1 MQANPD
7 QQQRFLF
14 EHANV
19 RGELIHLDNSY
30 QEVLRRR
37 EYPDTVARL
46 LGAAMAAAG
55 LLSSTLKFKG
65 SLILQ
70 MQGKGPITM
79 LVASASDRQELRAVA
94 RHEEGELE
102 DGELQALCRDGYLA
116 ITIDPEDTDA
126 RYQGIVSMNHA
137 SLAGAVDNYFSQSE
151 QLPTRVWLACD
162 GKRAAGLLLQRL
174 PGEDEHGDPDAW
186 GRAEHLA
193 STIKPEELLDLDSRE
208 IIRRLFHEETIR
220 LFDPVPVR
228 FHCQCS
234 RQRIASVLLA
244 MGREEAD
251 SILEDEGRI
260 QANCDFCGRSYTFDP
275 VDVGQLFSEGGIE
288 PPGRTQH

>member
-1 MQANPD
+1 MQADPD

-19 RGELIHLDNSY
+19 RGELIHLDNSF

-37 EYPDTVARL
+37 EYPETVARL
-46 LGAAMAAAG
+46 LGEAMAAAG
-55 LLSSTLKFKG
+55 LLSSILKFKG

-94 RHEEGELE
+94 RHEEGAL
-102 DGELQALCRDGYLA
+102 DGGALRDLCRDGYLA
-116 ITIDPEDTDA
+116 ITIDPEDSDD
-126 RYQGIVSMNHA
+126 RYQGIVGLEQA
-137 SLAGAVDNYFSQSE
+137 SLAEAVDNYFSQSE

-174 PGEDEHGDPDAW
+174 PGEDVHGDPDAW

-193 STIKPEELLDLDSRE
+193 STITSEELLDLDSRE

-220 LFDPVPVR
+220 LFDPAPVR

-234 RQRIASVLLA
+234 RQRIASVLFSL
-244 MGREEAD
+244 GREEAD
-251 SILEDEGRI
+251 SILAEEGSI
-260 QANCDFCGRSYTFDP
+260 QANCDFCGRGYTFDA
-275 VDVGQLFSEGGIE
+275 VDVEQLFNEGGIR
-288 PPGRTQH
+288 PPGRTRH